1 MAVVNI
7 RNEKTL
13 AEMPAAI
20 TGNSRMLAC
29 HRENGELYRLF
40 WPNVDYGQH
49 LGSFWPGIRITV
61 PSRQSRTKWFHLN
74 FWKSSQR
81 YLDNTNILE
90 TTLYSTTHHLR
101 VTQSDFVIPNRDIL
115 VRNFELN
122 NEGEKS
128 ERIAFF
134 VYCNFNIEESAA
146 QDSAYIDYTNESLVF
161 FRRDIYFALG
171 GSGYPLAGYQCGRRG
186 TDTDP
191 YRDAAKGILRGN
203 RDHILQNT
211 GSLSWDLGELKP
223 REHKTITLYLTAG
236 KNEGQVRSLLT
247 EARSQE
253 GGCWARETGQ
263 YWHGWLKPVLHQKI
277 EHTAGAF
284 NRSLLAMK
292 LMLNK
297 ETGAPIAAP
306 EFDPHHIYCGG
317 YGYCWPRD
325 AVYIAAALDEAG
337 YHDPAGRFYYFAK
350 SVQGRDGSWHQRYF
364 TDGSVAPFWG
374 RQIDQVGSVLWGYK
388 HHYIV
393 TGDDTFLQDI
403 WPSLAAGADYLSDS
417 IQSNGLP
424 AASID
429 PWEDTYSQGSYS
441 AAAVCAGLKAA
452 SDIAFLRGEK
462 ENFRHWLAAS
472 AMVKEGILK
481 HLWSDRRSS
490 FMRGVNR
497 RIQENSHCDDP
508 GDSGKVYTTKD
519 PAGLYHFQWTDK
531 DARIDA
537 ALLGLAYPFAILDP
551 NDKKMAAT
559 ARAIEEKLWNLNT
572 GGIHR
577 YEGDTYRGGNP
588 WLITTLWL
596 SLYHC
601 LAGNRSRAEELYQW
615 SLAQANQHLLLPEQA
630 DKHTGGPA
638 WVMPLNW
645 SHAMFVLTH
654 LALDGSLSVQR
665 I

>member
-1 MAVVNI
+1 MAVEKI
-7 RNEKTL
+7 RNEKTPT
-13 AEMPAAI
+13 EMPAAI
-20 TGNSRMLAC
+20 IGNSRMLAC
-29 HRENGELYRLF
+29 HRENGDLFRLF

-61 PSRQSRTKWFHLN
+61 PGRQARTKWFHLN

-81 YLDNTNILE
+81 YLDNTNILD
-90 TTLYSTTHHLR
+90 TALSSTTHHLK
-101 VTQSDFVIPNRDIL
+101 VIQSDFVIPNRDIL
-115 VRNFELN
+115 VRNFEFN

-128 ERIAFF
+128 KTIAFF
-134 VYCNFNIEESAA
+134 VYCYFNIEESAI
-146 QDSAYIDYTNESLVF
+146 QNSAYVDYTNESLVF
-161 FRRDIYFALG
+161 FRRKIYLALG

-191 YRDAAKGILRGN
+191 YHDAAKGLLRGN
-203 RDHILQNT
+203 RDHILQNA

-223 REHKTITLYLTAG
+223 QEHKTITLYLAAG
-236 KNEGQVRSLLT
+236 KNEEQVKSLLS

-253 GGCWARETGQ
+253 GSCWLRETRQ

-277 EHTAGAF
+277 EHRAGAF
-284 NRSLLAMK
+284 KRSLLAMK

-297 ETGAPIAAP
+297 NSGAPIAAP
-306 EFDPHHIYCGG
+306 EFDPHHTSCGG

-337 YHDPAGRFYYFAK
+337 YHDPAARLYYFAK
-350 SVQGRDGSWHQRYF
+350 SVQDRDGNWHQRYF

-374 RQIDQVGSVLWGYK
+374 KQIDQVGSVLWGYK
-388 HHYIV
+388 HHYGI
-393 TGDDTFLQDI
+393 TGDDRFLQDI
-403 WPSLAAGADYLSDS
+403 WPSLAAGADYLSNN
-417 IQSNGLP
+417 IQGNGLP
-424 AASID
+424 AVSID
-429 PWEDTYSQGSYS
+429 PWEDTYSQGTYS

-452 SDIAFLRGEK
+452 SDIAGLYGEK
-462 ENFRHWLAAS
+462 EMSKHWLASS
-472 AMVKEGILK
+472 ARVMESILK
-481 HLWSDRRSS
+481 YQWSDRRSS
-490 FMRGVNR
+490 FMRGVNHMV
-497 RIQENSHCDDP
+497 QEDTLGYNP
-508 GDSGKVYTTKD
+508 GSVGKVYTTKD
-519 PAGLYHFQWTDK
+519 PTGLYQFQWTNE

-537 ALLGLAYPFAILDP
+537 ALLGLAYPFAVLNP

-559 ARAIEEKLWNLNT
+559 AQAIEEKLWNLKT

-596 SLYHC
+596 AIYHC
-601 LAGNRSRAEELYQW
+601 IAGNRSRAEELCQW

-645 SHAMFVLTH
+645 SHAMFVLAH
-654 LALDGSLSVQR
+654 LALDGRLSAQR
-665 I
+665 T

>member
-1 MAVVNI
+1 MAVEKI
-7 RNEKTL
+7 RNVKTPI
-13 AEMPAAI
+13 EMPTAI
-20 TGNSRMLAC
+20 IGNCRMLAC
-29 HRENGELYRLF
+29 HRENGELFRLF

-49 LGSFWPGIRITV
+49 LGRFWPGIRVTM
-61 PSRQSRTKWFHLN
+61 PGRQTRTKWFHLN

-90 TTLYSTTHHLR
+90 TALSRAEHHLN
-101 VTQSDFVIPNRDIL
+101 VIQSDFVIPDHDIL
-115 VRNFELN
+115 VRNFKFC
-122 NEGEKS
+122 NEGEKKS
-128 ERIAFF
+128 IAFF

-146 QDSAYIDYTNESLVF
+146 QDSAYVDYTNESLVF
-161 FRRDIYFALG
+161 FRRNTYLALG
-171 GSGYPLAGYQCGRRG
+171 GSGYPLSGYQCGRRG

-191 YRDAAKGILRGN
+191 YHDAAKGLLRGN

-223 REHKTITLYLTAG
+223 REHKTITLYLAAG
-236 KNEGQVRSLLT
+236 NNEEQVRALLS
-247 EARSQE
+247 EARSRE
-253 GGCWARETGQ
+253 GGCWLEETRQ
-263 YWHGWLKPVLHQKI
+263 YWHGWLKPVLHQKT
-277 EHTAGAF
+277 EHRAGAF
-284 NRSLLAMK
+284 NRSLLAIK

-306 EFDPHHIYCGG
+306 EFDPHHTSCGG

-337 YHDPAGRFYYFAK
+337 YHEPAANFYYFAK
-350 SVQGRDGSWHQRYF
+350 SVQDRDGSWHQRYF

-374 RQIDQVGSVLWGYK
+374 RQIDQAGSVLWGYK
-388 HHYIV
+388 HHYNV
-393 TGDDTFLQDI
+393 TGDDRFLQDI
-403 WPSLAAGADYLSDS
+403 WPSLAAGADYLSNS
-417 IQSNGLP
+417 IQANGLP
-424 AASID
+424 TVSID
-429 PWEDTYSQGSYS
+429 PWEDTYSQGTYS
-441 AAAVCAGLKAA
+441 AAAVSAGLMAA
-452 SDIAFLRGEK
+452 SDIAGVCGKK
-462 ENFRHWLAAS
+462 ETSRQWLASS
-472 AMVKEGILK
+472 AKVKEGILK
-481 HLWSDRRSS
+481 HQWSDRRSS
-490 FMRGVNR
+490 FVRGVNHM
-497 RIQENSHCDDP
+497 IQDNSRNAELD
-508 GDSGKVYTTKD
+508 GRGKVYTTKD
-519 PAGLYHFQWTDK
+519 HTGLYQHHWAEK

-537 ALLGLAYPFAILDP
+537 ALLGLFYPFAVLSP

-559 ARAIEEKLWNLNT
+559 ARAIEQNLWNHNT

-601 LAGNRSRAEELYQW
+601 LAGNRCRAEELYQW

-645 SHAMFVLTH
+645 SHAMFVLAH
-654 LALDGSLSVQR
+654 LALDSRLSVQR
-665 I
+665 T